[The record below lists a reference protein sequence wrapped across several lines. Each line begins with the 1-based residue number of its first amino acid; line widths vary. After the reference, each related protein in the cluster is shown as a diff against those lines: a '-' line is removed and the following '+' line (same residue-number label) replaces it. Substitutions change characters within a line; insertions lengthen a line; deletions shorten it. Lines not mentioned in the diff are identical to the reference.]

1 MESDKND
8 NGNTLYYVNVTTIM
22 EQLKKAEEKLKAAH
36 DSREIAYAAEIK
48 KFDDVKKTLLDRL
61 HDLDEQ
67 KQQCAAVNGNVNV
80 RDDDIIEINAGGRIV
95 DSRRGVL
102 CQVKGTRFEALF
114 SGRWDKKFLQDSS
127 DRIFLDVNGVAF
139 KPL

>member
-1 MESDKND
+1 
-8 NGNTLYYVNVTTIM
+8 VNVTTIM

-48 KFDDVKKTLLDRL
+48 KLEDVKKTLLDRL

-95 DSRRGVL
+95 DARRGVL